1 MNDQKKRA
9 ATINDVAKQAGVST
23 ATVSRVLNNSGDVSE
38 MLQRKVQ
45 EAVQQ
50 LGYVPNASA
59 RALMVGSQIIGAVF
73 PTIDHAI
80 FAKGIDAL
88 QRRLAIE
95 GLQLLIATSD
105 YDPHVEELKVQSLV
119 LHGAQGIVLCGCEQT
134 GSLLEFLRLRGTPC
148 VHVMVSGDSK
158 DVHCVGFDNKKAIMS
173 AVRYLIDIGHTKIAM
188 LAGITM
194 DNDRA
199 AARVAGFRLAMKLA
213 GLDLPPTRIVERRYE
228 IAEARDGLRELLM
241 ADSAITA
248 VVCGND
254 VLAQGVLAEALF
266 MGLKVPDQL
275 SIIGFDDLEITE
287 HLTPPLTTVHVPTRL
302 MWQMAAERLLAL
314 MRGERP
320 APIPPLETTLTVR
333 ESTSPP
339 GNKLW

>member
-1 MNDQKKRA
+1 MNNVKKRT
-9 ATINDVAKQAGVST
+9 ATINDVARQAGVST
-23 ATVSRVLNNSGDVSE
+23 ATVSRVLNGSGDVSE
-38 MLQRKVQ
+38 MLQLRVQ
-45 EAVQQ
+45 AAVQR

-88 QRRLAIE
+88 QRRLATE

-105 YDPHVEELKVQSLV
+105 YDPRVEELKVQSLV

-134 GSLLEFLRLRGTPC
+134 ESLFEFLRLRGTPC
-148 VHVMVSGDSK
+148 VHVMVNSDAN
-158 DVHCVGFDNKKAIMS
+158 DMHCVGFDNEKAIMS

-199 AARVAGFRLAMKLA
+199 AARVAGFRLAMKNA
-213 GLDLPPTRIVERRYE
+213 GLDLPATRLLERRYE

-254 VLAQGVLAEALF
+254 VLAQGVLAEALS
-266 MGLKVPDQL
+266 MGLKVPDEL

-302 MWQMAAERLLAL
+302 MWEMAAERLLAL
-314 MRGERP
+314 MRGERL
-320 APIPPLETTLTVR
+320 APIPPLETSLTVR
-333 ESTSPP
+333 ASTSPP
-339 GNKLW
+339 KAK

>member
-1 MNDQKKRA
+1 MKKTSKRA
-9 ATINDVAKQAGVST
+9 PTIDDVAKQAQVST
-23 ATVSRVLNNSGDVSE
+23 ATVSRVLNGSGDVSE
-38 MLQRKVQ
+38 RLQMRVQ
-45 EAVQQ
+45 AAVQR

-59 RALMVGSQIIGAVF
+59 RALMIGTHIIGAVF

-105 YDPHVEELKVQSLV
+105 YDPHMEELKVQSLV
-119 LHGAQGIVLCGCEQT
+119 LHGAQGIVLCGCAQT
-134 GSLLEFLRLRGTPC
+134 ESLLEFLRLRGTPC
-148 VHVMVSGDSK
+148 VHVMVSGDSNNM
-158 DVHCVGFDNKKAIMS
+158 HCVGFDNEKAIMS

-188 LAGITM
+188 LAGITK

-199 AARVAGFRLAMKLA
+199 AGRVAGFRLAMQNA
-213 GLDLPPTRIVERRYE
+213 GLAIPAARFLERRYD
-228 IAEARDGLRELLM
+228 IAAARDGLRELLM
-241 ADSAITA
+241 ADSVPTA

-254 VLAQGVLAEALF
+254 VLAQGVLAEALS

-287 HLTPPLTTVHVPTRL
+287 HLTPPLTTVHIPTRL

-314 MRGERP
+314 MRGERL
-320 APIPPLETTLTVR
+320 APIPPLDTSLTVR

-339 GNKLW
+339 WEK